1 MLHRII
7 TIIIKKN
14 RKKITM
20 WFMYVYKLKAFQT
33 SPNWI
38 LFRLTFIIVFFIS
51 IRAFFVYTFN
61 ARDVIRFC
69 PPEGHLEN
77 GVFSCMLRVGPGVCL
92 KIVSTR
98 ENGEESSFEKVSSA
112 NLMTKVSRT
121 LIWKVYRR
129 LVMAKFPI
137 GLQPITWRLRR
148 SVTN

>member
-33 SPNWI
+33 TPNWI

-51 IRAFFVYTFN
+51 IRAFFVYTLN
-61 ARDVIRFC
+61 ARRYSLLPARRAFV
-69 PPEGHLEN
+69 N

-92 KIVSTR
+92 KIVPTR
-98 ENGEESSFEKVSSA
+98 ENGEESSFKKVSSA

-137 GLQPITWRLRR
+137 GLQPITRRLRR